1 MLRRKY
7 VSGYILRAAAA
18 RSRYMGCF
26 QGGLEMVHRST
37 LFSCVL
43 TVSLALLFVVSVFGQ
58 GQDRGVITGLVTDN
72 SGAAVPD
79 AQITITNEGTQDK
92 TVVTSSSAGNYNSPP
107 LILGR
112 YRVQIEK
119 AGFKTFIRTGVPL
132 ASGAT
137 YRLDAALEVG
147 SATTSVEVQASVVD
161 INISNPEVSST
172 LSEKYYHDLPAV
184 MGSDIRLA
192 ESLLNVQPGYVP
204 MRPNG
209 DPIFRGSQFMS
220 RMNGG
225 QTMAMENYLDGASF
239 GSAIDHNNTQ
249 ERSVPYDSVQEM
261 KIIDSNFSAQY
272 GRTSGGFVEY
282 TTKSGTNTFH
292 GAAYDYYNY
301 QGLNAKGELVSAV
314 SPQRKENWGFAVG
327 GPIAIPKVY
336 DGRKHETFF
345 FVNLDDLHFKQG
357 ALPSFGNTNPIPAF
371 LQGDFSQLL
380 NTSSVLGTDALGR
393 PIYSG
398 EIYNPATTRTVGGV
412 PVRDG
417 YGFNAATGL
426 PIAGAANIIPANDPL
441 RSGIASKLA
450 ALIPAPDRSG
460 LTNNSFVPSGNQ
472 YINPKT
478 LFVRVD
484 QSLGT
489 RLKMSTSVN
498 ANTRPSLR
506 QCASFSQG
514 CNFSDPSKYF
524 GEGFYQDIT
533 TRTVHQQF
541 NWIIRQNL
549 YNHTT
554 FSFDRWVLPARPVS
568 QGPDWVTQL
577 GLKGLVKSD
586 GGAPRVYLNS
596 PTIPY
601 SHYGESDHVAEGDIA
616 NRWQFLD
623 DITWVKGRH
632 TITAGFEYRHHQFP
646 TIGDGNVTGTYNFSN
661 NETAGYHANGALE
674 TFTGDP
680 VASFLL
686 GQLDNANFSVNYRH
700 LENEQYISPWVND
713 NLKVTKNLTLT
724 LGLRFDYQGCL
735 SDSRGNQSTFDPNTP
750 NPGAGGHLG
759 AIIFA
764 GKGAGRTGKT
774 CFDQPSKDAWG
785 PRFGFAYR
793 IDDKTSV
800 RGGYG
805 IYYGGIPANQFE
817 GNREL
822 GFSTN
827 PTVPNFT
834 NGFAPAFY
842 WDNGF
847 PASVVKLPPSID
859 PTIANG
865 QGPTWITKDSK
876 NLPRYQNYSLT
887 IERQIGAAF
896 LLSGSYIGNHGTRL
910 PSNGPTLGLLDN
922 MNNPSVLSTY
932 GPGILGSLCNGTTC
946 PGGVPI
952 PYPGFTG
959 DVAQALRPWPQYTDL
974 SVPSVPTGY
983 STYNSFSFKAEKRFS
998 AGLIG
1003 RVAYTVSKL
1012 INSGAEDVLAGDT
1025 SGIQNPL
1032 LGSQDRRALSRD
1044 DLPRSVII
1052 AWSYELP
1059 FGKGRKFAANA
1070 SRPVDAVIGGW
1081 NIAATQRYDAG
1092 RPLSITMGC
1101 GDICNFLFSNLKR
1114 PNKVGDA
1121 YSHSGNV
1128 LQPGGYLNPAGW
1140 ADPGSDSFG
1149 NAPLRDGKARS
1160 FPYNNED
1167 VSLAKRFAL
1176 TERYGLRFESQF
1188 GNVFN
1193 RHLWCDPDTNW
1204 SSPTFGEVFG
1214 QCDQPRSIQ
1223 FGLRLEF

>member
-1 MLRRKY
+1 MIRP
-7 VSGYILRAAAA
+7 
-18 RSRYMGCF
+18 
-26 QGGLEMVHRST
+26 ST
-37 LFSCVL
+37 VFSCVL
-43 TVSLALLFVVSVFGQ
+43 TVSLALVLTVRVFGQ

-79 AQITITNEGTQDK
+79 AQITITNEATQDK

-107 LILGR
+107 LILGT

-119 AGFKTFIRTGVPL
+119 AGFKTFVRTGVPL

-137 YRLDAALEVG
+137 YRLDAALDVG
-147 SATTSVEVQASVVD
+147 SATASVEVQASVVD
-161 INISNPEVSST
+161 INVSNPEVSSI
-172 LSEKYYHDLPAV
+172 LSGKYYHDLPAV

-314 SPQRKENWGFAVG
+314 SPQHKENWGFAAG

-371 LQGDFSQLL
+371 LQGNFSQLL

-398 EIYNPATTRTVGGV
+398 EIYNPSTTRNVGGV

-417 YGFNAATGL
+417 YGFDPVTGL

-450 ALIPAPDRSG
+450 ALIPAPDRPG
-460 LTNNSFVPSGNQ
+460 LTNNSFVPSGNK

-489 RLKMSTSVN
+489 SLKMSTSVN

-554 FSFDRWVLPARPVS
+554 LSFDRWVLPARPVS
-568 QGPDWVTQL
+568 QGPDWVSQL
-577 GLKGLVKSD
+577 GLKGLVSSE

-601 SHYGESDHVAEGDIA
+601 SHYGESDRVAEGDIA

-623 DITWVKGRH
+623 DITWVKSRH

-661 NETAGYHANGALE
+661 NETAGYHANGAPE

-686 GQLDNANFSVNYRH
+686 GQVDKANFNVNYRH
-700 LENEQYISPWVND
+700 LQNEQYISPWVND

-735 SDSRGNQSTFDPNTP
+735 SDSRGNQSTFDPSTP

-774 CFDQPSKDAWG
+774 CFEQPSKDAWG
-785 PRFGFAYR
+785 PRIGFAYR

-887 IERQIGAAF
+887 IERQVGARL

-932 GPGILGSLCNGTTC
+932 GPGLLGSLCNGTTC
-946 PGGVPI
+946 PGSVPI
-952 PYPGFTG
+952 PYAGFTG
-959 DVAQALRPWPQYTDL
+959 DVAQALRPWPQYTNL

-983 STYNSFSFKAEKRFS
+983 STYNSFSLKAEKRFS

-1012 INSGAEDVLAGDT
+1012 IGSGAEDVLAGDT

-1032 LGSQDRRALSRD
+1032 LGSQDRRSLSRD
-1044 DLPRSVII
+1044 DLPHSVII
-1052 AWSYELP
+1052 AWSYEFP
-1059 FGKGRKFAANA
+1059 FGKGRKFAGNA
-1070 SRPVDAVIGGW
+1070 SRPLDTVLGGW

-1101 GDICNFLFSNLKR
+1101 GDICDFLFSNLKR
-1114 PNKVGDA
+1114 PNVVGPG
-1121 YSHSGNV
+1121 YSHTGNV
-1128 LQPGGYLNPAGW
+1128 LQPGGYLSKAGW

-1149 NAPLRDGKARS
+1149 NAPLRDGHVRS

-1167 VSLAKRFAL
+1167 VSLAKRFTL
-1176 TERYGLRFESQF
+1176 TERYSMRFESQF
-1188 GNVFN
+1188 GNIFN

-1223 FGLRLEF
+1223 FGLRVEF